1 MGSLREQ
8 RRIMRWV
15 LLIVLFFMFK
25 AGKAINRYDISETI
39 GHSHKQ
45 NKQHKKEDV

>member
-1 MGSLREQ
+1 
-8 RRIMRWV
+8 MRWI
-15 LLIVLFFMFK
+15 LFILIFFIFK

-45 NKQHKKEDV
+45 VKKYKKEELDV

>member
-1 MGSLREQ
+1 
-8 RRIMRWV
+8 MRWV
-15 LLIVLFFMFK
+15 LLIVIFLLFK

-45 NKQHKKEDV
+45 VKGYKKDKK